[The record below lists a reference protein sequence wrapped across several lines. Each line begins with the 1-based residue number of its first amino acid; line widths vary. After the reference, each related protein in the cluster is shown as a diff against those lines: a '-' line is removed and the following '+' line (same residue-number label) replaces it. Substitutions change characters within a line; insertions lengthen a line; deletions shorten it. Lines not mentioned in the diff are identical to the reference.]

1 LQSLVAIAIA
11 IVLSIQSMSVV
22 NQKIVEV
29 EDSAEDATETTK
41 NESIPKPYRLIYH
54 PYLSWTDVFINY
66 VLACLLNLTSL
77 NSLDPK
83 SKEASEILSK
93 IRNKCEVV
101 TDGFMA
107 RLAIKKWSDSSQC
120 AIAEHISEIPF
131 QPNILKDW
139 NITDDTN
146 IVIESASE
154 RETVKV
160 LVRFPSSLLTSDER
174 ENATVSETSGC
185 LIVKELDLINFA
197 LDVPVVI
204 QFHGGGLVSAK
215 PTLIA
220 EIIEMLYV
228 TLFLLI
234 SFFFRFLITYI

>member
-1 LQSLVAIAIA
+1 
-11 IVLSIQSMSVV
+11 
-22 NQKIVEV
+22 
-29 EDSAEDATETTK
+29 
-41 NESIPKPYRLIYH
+41 
-54 PYLSWTDVFINY
+54 
-66 VLACLLNLTSL
+66 LTSL

-93 IRNKCEVV
+93 IRNKCEGVS
-101 TDGFMA
+101 DGFMA
-107 RLAIKKWSDSSQC
+107 RRAIKKWSDSSQC
-120 AIAEHISEIPF
+120 AIAEHIGEIPF

-146 IVIESASE
+146 IVPEIASE

-185 LIVKELDLINFA
+185 LIVKELDLTNFA
-197 LDVPVVI
+197 LGVPVVI

-215 PTLIA
+215 HTLIA
-220 EIIEMLYV
+220 EIIEILHV
-228 TLFLLI
+228 TLFLI
-234 SFFFRFLITYI
+234 ISSFFSILNYTY